1 MGRLA
6 EKVLLQEFVREVLRE
21 DDGGVYGDLA
31 MADAM
36 QNPWGVSFGSGKDLY
51 NIFVKPFADVV
62 QTAAGKTKEL
72 SQRGQT
78 LLRVTFE
85 TVATTLIP
93 FLTDSYNEI
102 FEHEKEKLDK
112 IRSEYAEVYRSNWDA
127 FKDEDFQLLAFMYNP
142 GRFITSKVLKKSP
155 AVAVELLSIVS
166 GGTLDAYLDP
176 IKKALDSG
184 EEPLTGL
191 DRANGKRKNVEDV
204 FGSGGGGGYDVGWGG
219 GGGHHMEGV
228 IREAEGSQQPAT
240 PEQKLAN
247 PKLIQAVNNSQMARK
262 MRQQAQQLVRAPLT
276 QVYKQAQA
284 VLGANSI
291 QDLQQKLG
299 KRLKGAEKL
308 EQIEPQARQA
318 AEQQLMAGVKK
329 SMKDFYIK
337 SLTQQAKKFEG
348 TPVLDDY
355 KQAISKIKAL

>member
-85 TVATTLIP
+85 TLATTLIP

-102 FEHEKEKLDK
+102 FANEKEKLDK
-112 IRSEYAEVYRSNWDA
+112 IRSEYAEVYQSNWDA

-142 GRFITSKVLKKSP
+142 GRYITSKVLKKSP
-155 AVAVELLSIVS
+155 AVAAELLSIVS
-166 GGTLDAYLDP
+166 GGTLDTYLDP
-176 IKKALDSG
+176 IKKSLGGG
-184 EEPLTGL
+184 EEGPH
-191 DRANGKRKNVEDV
+191 RAKKEKNIAGV
-204 FGSGGGGGYDVGWGG
+204 GGGYGGGYDVGWGDG

-228 IREAEGSQQPAT
+228 VREAGEQQPQPAT
-240 PEQKLAN
+240 PEQKLTN
-247 PKLIQAVNNSQMARK
+247 PKLVQAVNNSQMARK
-262 MRQQAQQLVRAPLT
+262 MRQQAQQIVRAPLA

-284 VLGANSI
+284 VLGANSV

-318 AEQQLMAGVKK
+318 AEQQLMAGVKR
-329 SMKDFYIK
+329 SMKDFYVK

-348 TPVLDDY
+348 TPVMDDY